1 MASNFFNLSLD
12 LTLFYLPFLL
22 HSFTFCYNQLQKSEA
37 WQHSFSDTWGDGQF
51 YVRIGRKYNF

>member
-12 LTLFYLPFLL
+12 LTWFYLPA
-22 HSFTFCYNQLQKSEA
+22 SFTFCYNQLQKSEA

-51 YVRIGRKYNF
+51 YVRIGRK